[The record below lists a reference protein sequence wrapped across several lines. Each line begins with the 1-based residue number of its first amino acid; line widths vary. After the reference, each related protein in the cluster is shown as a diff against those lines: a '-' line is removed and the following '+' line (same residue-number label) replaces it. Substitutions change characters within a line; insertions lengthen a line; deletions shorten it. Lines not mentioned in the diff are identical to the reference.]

1 MTMTTITQVE
11 GVKAQEL
18 AQIIAQEVKNAM
30 AQPQPETMNP
40 ERLLTRKQT
49 AEMLSVTL
57 VTLNN
62 WKKSGVLIPYRIGN
76 QVRYKESE
84 VLSALQAMNP
94 ETRKR

>member
-30 AQPQPETMNP
+30 AQPQPENIKET
-40 ERLLTRKQT
+40 LLTRKET
-49 AEMLSVTL
+49 AQMLSVSL

-62 WKKSGVLIPYRIGN
+62 WRKSGVLIPYRIGN
-76 QVRYKESE
+76 KVRYKENE
-84 VLSALQAMNP
+84 VLNALQAMNP